1 MTINWQ
7 LLMPELI
14 IILTFILVA
23 IFDLF
28 NSLQKTFT
36 ALDHNC
42 WLVPLPYMFPL
53 ICCKSV
59 WKAQNLAI

>member
-14 IILTFILVA
+14 IILTFILVV

-28 NSLQKTFT
+28 NSLQKTFPLGSQLL
-36 ALDHNC
+36 AL
-42 WLVPLPYMFPL
+42 PLPYMFPL
-53 ICCKSV
+53 ICCKLAR
-59 WKAQNLAI
+59 KAQNLAI